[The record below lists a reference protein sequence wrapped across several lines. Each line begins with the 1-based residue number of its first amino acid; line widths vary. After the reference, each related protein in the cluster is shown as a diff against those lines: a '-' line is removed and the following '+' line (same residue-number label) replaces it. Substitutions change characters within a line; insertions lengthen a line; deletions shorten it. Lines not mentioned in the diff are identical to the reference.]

1 MGRRQVLTER
11 GQATVEFFLVLP
23 LVVLVAVAS
32 VQVMRI
38 AEARLEL
45 QAAARDG
52 ARVAAT
58 TPDPSRAVASVM
70 AALSPEDRDRAR
82 ISVERPDRVGVPAR
96 VTVRLRHLLGAPFPA
111 GMGVDLTVTA
121 TMRTER

>member
-1 MGRRQVLTER
+1 MGRREILTER
-11 GQATVEFFLVLP
+11 GSATVEFFLVLP

-32 VQVMRI
+32 IQVVRI
-38 AEARLEL
+38 AETRLEL

-70 AALSPEDRDRAR
+70 AALSPEVRDRAR

-96 VTVRLRHLLGAPFPA
+96 VTVRLRHRLGAPFPTT
-111 GMGVDLTVTA
+111 MGVDLTATA
-121 TMRTER
+121 SMRTER

>member
-1 MGRRQVLTER
+1 MGRREVLTER
-11 GQATVEFFLVLP
+11 GSATVEFFLVLP

-32 VQVMRI
+32 IQLLKIV
-38 AEARLEL
+38 EARLEL

-70 AALSPEDRDRAR
+70 AALSPEDRERAR

-96 VTVRLRHLLGAPFPA
+96 VTVRLRHLLGVPFPA

-121 TMRTER
+121 SMRTER

>member
-1 MGRRQVLTER
+1 MGRREVLTEK
-11 GQATVEFFLVLP
+11 GQATVEFFLILP

-38 AEARLEL
+38 AETRLEL

-96 VTVRLRHLLGAPFPA
+96 VTVRLRHLLGAPFPG

>member
-1 MGRRQVLTER
+1 MGRRQVLTEK

-23 LVVLVAVAS
+23 LVLVVAVAS
-32 VQVMRI
+32 VQLMRI

-82 ISVERPDRVGVPAR
+82 ISVERPNRVGVPAR
-96 VTVRLRHLLGAPFPA
+96 VTVRLRHLLGAPFPTR
-111 GMGVDLTVTA
+111 MGVDLTVTA

>member
-1 MGRRQVLTER
+1 M
-11 GQATVEFFLVLP
+11 EFFLVLP
-23 LVVLVAVAS
+23 LVVVVAVAS

-70 AALSPEDRDRAR
+70 AALSPEDRGRAR

>member
-70 AALSPEDRDRAR
+70 AALSPDDRDRAR